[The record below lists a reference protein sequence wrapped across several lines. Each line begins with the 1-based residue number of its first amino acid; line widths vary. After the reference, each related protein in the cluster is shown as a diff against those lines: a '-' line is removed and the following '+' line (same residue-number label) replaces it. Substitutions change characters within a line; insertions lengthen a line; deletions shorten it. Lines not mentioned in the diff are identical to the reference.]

1 MKRMIPILLLA
12 FMLPACTPI
21 DLSVSKDGK
30 ILIPR
35 AGGFY
40 SFDPATNTAAK
51 LASAKKAT
59 FGLYSPSGNGALL
72 YDDGTFYSKIFTQ
85 PAMKLKRVSN
95 LTYAAYCAGGKS
107 LVYTNV
113 SGQSD
118 PELKES
124 FAEVHLISG
133 GKDTVLLKRSA
144 KLVRPLPDGTILAIR
159 IDKVNKDEKNHK
171 SYTGKLVKITTAA
184 KVTPICDVTGESAM
198 FLSARADGAKAL
210 LICYAAGTYKPVSPN
225 KNGKPVAQ
233 CYEIDLATG
242 KATLIGSTQKMNYAL
257 YSPDGKHVLLQDDDS
272 LVVANAAFTSRTP
285 LASDGT
291 TSIGGF
297 GPSTD
302 AYPGWYNNNTIYY
315 LRKVSAYGASCTN
328 MHLTLV
334 NIKTKATRDLQPAIE
349 QAIINLGKKK

>member
-12 FMLPACTPI
+12 MMLPACTPI

-35 AGGFY
+35 EGGFY
-40 SFDPATNTAAK
+40 SFDPATATAVK
-51 LASAKKAT
+51 LAPAKKAT
-59 FGLYSPSGNGALL
+59 FGLYSPSGQGALL
-72 YDDGTFYSKIFTQ
+72 YDSGTFYSKIFSK
-85 PAMKLKRVSN
+85 PLVKLKSVSN
-95 LTYAAYCAGGKS
+95 MTYAAYLAGGKS
-107 LVYTNV
+107 LVYTKV

-124 FAEVHLISG
+124 FAEVHLIAG
-133 GKDTVLLKRSA
+133 GKDTLLLKRSA
-144 KLVRPLPDGTILAIR
+144 KLVRPLADGTILAIR

-171 SYTGKLVKITTAA
+171 SYTGKLVRVTADA
-184 KVTPICDVTGESAM
+184 KVTPICDITGESAM
-198 FLSARADGAKAL
+198 FLSARHDGAKAL

-242 KATLIGSTQKMNYAL
+242 KATLVGSTQKINYAI
-257 YSPDGKHVLLQDDDS
+257 YSPDAKHVLLQTDDS
-272 LVVANAAFTSRTP
+272 LVVANAAFTDRTP
-285 LASDGT
+285 VADDGAAT
-291 TSIGGF
+291 IGGF

-302 AYPGWYNNNTIYY
+302 AYPGWYNNSSIYY
-315 LRKVSAYGASCTN
+315 LRKVKVYGGSCTN

-334 NIKTKATRDLQPAIE
+334 NIDTQAKRDLQPAID
-349 QAIINLGKKK
+349 QAIINLSKK